1 MFFGTN
7 AQRTT
12 YAVRHTIVK
21 ISFSANVRQMFTP
34 IEISERKALANEM
47 AIICRHNFRIEQR
60 HFHVHEIH
68 FRVLTLNELQ
78 AEKKIQCK
86 NFR

>member
-1 MFFGTN
+1 
-7 AQRTT
+7 
-12 YAVRHTIVK
+12 
-21 ISFSANVRQMFTP
+21 MFTP

-86 NFR
+86 NFRWSDIVAINVLTLDTHPHPNNR